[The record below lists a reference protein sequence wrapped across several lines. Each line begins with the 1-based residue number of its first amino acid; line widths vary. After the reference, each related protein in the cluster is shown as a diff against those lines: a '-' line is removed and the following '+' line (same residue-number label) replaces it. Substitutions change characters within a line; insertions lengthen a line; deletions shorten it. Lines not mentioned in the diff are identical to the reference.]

1 VTGEAERSARWR
13 VPRVAV
19 PSVATAGVVAGAVGI
34 GFTFGL
40 PLALLFVAG
49 SVLVGIVFLLWA
61 SMQSATGDAPLTLE
75 EAIGLG
81 LSSAEEEQKRAV
93 LRALKDLDYERS
105 VGKISEEDYRELS
118 ERYRREGK
126 TLLRAFE
133 AELAPARKTAERR
146 LAKRLAAEG
155 LGATPEAAAAPAA
168 LPKAAEEPAEKSAPT
183 PQGAGPHACAACG
196 TQNDADARFC
206 KRCGKDLATVGQS
219 APAAP
224 AKPEEAS

>member
-1 VTGEAERSARWR
+1 M
-13 VPRVAV
+13 PRL
-19 PSVATAGVVAGAVGI
+19 ATAGVAAGTLAI
-34 GFTFGL
+34 GLVFGL
-40 PLALLFVAG
+40 PLALLFAAG

-75 EAIGLG
+75 EAVGLG

-118 ERYRREGK
+118 ERYRGEGK
-126 TLLRAFE
+126 ALLRAFE
-133 AELAPARKTAERR
+133 TELAPARKAAERR
-146 LAKRLAAEG
+146 LAKRLEAEG
-155 LGATPEAAAAPAA
+155 LATTADAAPAA
-168 LPKAAEEPAEKSAPT
+168 PANEPAQE
-183 PQGAGPHACAACG
+183 AGPRACAACG
-196 TQNDADARFC
+196 TQNDSDARFC
-206 KRCGKDLATVGQS
+206 KRCGKDLTPVGQS